1 MEMTLTELDDH
12 TSCVRLVGKLDAPG
26 VDRIDTRFTAA
37 VAARGRHAIIDM
49 SGVTLLTSMGIRLLI
64 STARALSQKGAKM
77 VLFGAQPLV
86 QEGLNHTALD
96 QIIAVAETEAEAHE
110 KAVA

>member
-1 MEMTLTELDDH
+1 MEMTITELDGPI
-12 TSCVRLVGKLDAPG
+12 SCVRLNGKLDAGG

-37 VAARGRHAIIDM
+37 VAARGRNAIVDM

-64 STARALSQKGAKM
+64 STARALSQKGATM

-96 QIIAVAETEAEAHE
+96 QIIAVTETEAQALE
-110 KAVA
+110 KLAA